1 MVYAFI
7 QSYTE
12 GVYPTDL
19 VCRLLGVSRS
29 AYYAYR
35 QGKTHR
41 LSAAKS
47 ALSEQVKMS
56 FDEHLSRYGSRRL
69 VAELQDKGFS
79 VGRFAVRQHLRSQ
92 GLKAIQPRSF
102 VPKTTQTDP
111 LLRRSDN
118 LLLDLPPPS
127 ACNEVF
133 VGDITYIPLTNGR
146 FAYLGIWMDLYSR
159 YIVGWQCKANMEAS
173 LTFEALKIAFAK
185 RKPPKGIIIHT
196 DGGGQ
201 YMDLAFRKWLDSKK
215 ARQSMTRKD
224 NHYDNAHAE
233 SLFSRFKAELMQ
245 KGAFESIEDAQTAI
259 FEYIEVYYNRKRRH
273 SALGY
278 VSPENFEK
286 KVRQTPNKN

>member
-1 MVYAFI
+1 VYEFI
-7 QSYTE
+7 RCYTE
-12 GVYPTDL
+12 RVYVTDL

-35 QGKTHR
+35 QGKTHQ
-41 LSAAKS
+41 LSASKS

-56 FDEHLSRYGSRRL
+56 FEEHLSRYGSRRL
-69 VAELQDKGFS
+69 VAELQDKGFQ
-79 VGRFAVRQHLRSQ
+79 VGRFAVRRYLKEQ

-111 LLRRSDN
+111 FLRRSDN

-127 ACNEVF
+127 GCNQVF

-146 FAYLGIWMDLYSR
+146 FAYLGTWMDLYSR
-159 YIVGWQCKANMEAS
+159 YIVAWQLKANMDAS
-173 LTFEALKIAFAK
+173 LIFESLKTAFVK
-185 RKPPKGIIIHT
+185 RKPPKGIIIHS

-201 YMDLAFRKWLDSKK
+201 YMNIEFRKWLDRKK
-215 ARQSMTRKD
+215 AKQSMTRKD

-278 VSPENFEK
+278 LSPENFEK
-286 KVRQTPNKN
+286 KANQTTGKN

>member
-1 MVYAFI
+1 VVYDFI
-7 QSYTE
+7 RRYTE

-19 VCRLLGVSRS
+19 VCCLLGVSRS

-35 QGKTHR
+35 QGKTHQ

-47 ALSEQVKMS
+47 ALSEQVKAS
-56 FDEHLSRYGSRRL
+56 FEEHLSRYGSRRL
-69 VAELQDKGFS
+69 VAELRDKGFS
-79 VGRFAVRQHLRSQ
+79 VGRFAVRKHLNSQ

-127 ACNEVF
+127 GSNQVF

-146 FAYLGIWMDLYSR
+146 FAYLGTWMDLYSR
-159 YIVGWQCKANMEAS
+159 YIVGWQLKANMDAS
-173 LTFEALKIAFAK
+173 LIFEPLKTAFAK
-185 RKPPKGIIIHT
+185 RRPPKGIIIHS

-201 YMDLAFRKWLDSKK
+201 YMDIEFRKWLESKK
-215 ARQSMTRKD
+215 AKQSMTRKD

-259 FEYIEVYYNRKRRH
+259 FEYIEIYYNRKRRH

-278 VSPENFEK
+278 LSPQNFEK
-286 KVRQTPNKN
+286 KQIKQ